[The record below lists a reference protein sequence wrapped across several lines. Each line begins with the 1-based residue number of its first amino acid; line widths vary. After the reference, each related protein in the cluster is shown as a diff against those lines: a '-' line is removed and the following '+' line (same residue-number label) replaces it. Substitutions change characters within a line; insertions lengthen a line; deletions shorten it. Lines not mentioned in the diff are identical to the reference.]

1 MSDNKIIILAHDTAR
16 KLAAEYCMTATKGWV
31 VRFEPPKRS
40 DKQNRLQRKWLLEA
54 AEQLKEYTP
63 EEYRAYCKLHF
74 GVPIL
79 RNENDKF
86 RELYDR
92 VVRPLSYEIKL
103 EIMSIPIDFPVT
115 RLMDKDQ
122 KKRCLDAIY
131 QHFTGL
137 GVFLTTA

>member
-1 MSDNKIIILAHDTAR
+1 
-16 KLAAEYCMTATKGWV
+16 MTAPKGWV
-31 VRFEPPKRS
+31 VKIGPPDPPKRS

-54 AEQLKEYTP
+54 ANQLKEYTA
-63 EEYRAYCKLHF
+63 EEHRAYCKLHF

-86 RELYDR
+86 REMYDR
-92 VVRPLSYEIKL
+92 IVRPLSYETKL

-122 KKRCLDAIY
+122 KRRCLDAIY
-131 QHFTGL
+131 RHFTGL
-137 GVFLTTA
+137 GVFLTTV